1 MKISTV
7 NKKKS
12 NIDEK
17 QLFFPRDISWLS
29 FNERVLQEA
38 ADTDVPLIE
47 RIKFLGIFSSNG
59 DEFFRVR
66 VASLKRMTKFGSK
79 AKKMYGY
86 SAEET
91 ISKIQKIVLEQQE
104 RFEEIYQNILH
115 DLEVNSIFIINE
127 KQLSISQGRYV
138 RDYFR
143 ENVLP
148 TLVPIMLD
156 GLLTVPHMKDKT
168 IYLLVTLNK
177 KDAPKKTRHA
187 LIEIP
192 TNVISRFIVLPK
204 EDKFI
209 ILLDDVIR
217 YCLDDIF
224 FSFDYDV
231 AHAYTVKVTRD
242 AELDIENDVTKSLV
256 KKVAESVKRRKKGLP
271 TRLVFDESMP
281 EDVLHYIL
289 RKLKVKK
296 DHNLQPGGRYH
307 NFIDFINFPKIGSPV
322 LLNPVSKGLTPT
334 IYQTSKSWLAIIRKQ
349 DVLLHFPYHTY
360 DMIIHVLRE
369 ASIDPRVKSISITLY
384 RVAKN
389 SNIINSLINA
399 VRNGK
404 KVTCLVELQ
413 ARFDEENNIVS
424 ANRLI
429 EEGVKIIY
437 GVPGL
442 KAHSKLFLITRLENN
457 KLIDYAHIGTGNFNE
472 ATAKIYCDHSLLTC
486 DKRITVEVKRV
497 FEFYQNNYKTGTY
510 KNLLVAPF
518 FMRKRFISLIDNEI
532 ANAKK
537 KLPAYIILKLNSITD
552 EEMILKLYE
561 ASKAGV
567 KIKIIVRGICSLI
580 PQLKG
585 ISTNIEVI
593 SIVDKYLEHGR
604 VFVFA
609 NGGDEKYYLSSADWM
624 QRNLDFRSEVAVPI
638 YDKNLQNELRNILDI
653 QWSDNVKARIINAK
667 QDNQYVSTFKPL
679 KVKVRAQEEIYN
691 YLKKM

>member
-1 MKISTV
+1 MKKLVI
-7 NKKKS
+7 KKKK
-12 NIDEK
+12 IELDDK

-38 ADTDVPLIE
+38 ADTEVPLIE

-59 DEFFRVR
+59 DEYFRVR
-66 VASLKRMTKFGSK
+66 VASLKRMAKFGAK

-91 ISKIQKIVLEQQE
+91 LTRIQKIVLEQQQ

-127 KQLSISQGRYV
+127 KQLSISQGQYV
-138 RDYFR
+138 REYFR
-143 ENVLP
+143 ENILP
-148 TLVPIMLD
+148 TLAPIMLE
-156 GLLTVPHMKDKT
+156 GLHTVPYMKDKT

-177 KDAPKKTRHA
+177 KDDPKKVRHT
-187 LIEIP
+187 LIEVP
-192 TNVISRFIVLPK
+192 THSISRFLVLPK
-204 EDKFI
+204 DNKFI

-217 YCLDDIF
+217 YCLQDIF
-224 FSFDYDV
+224 FYFDYDN
-231 AHAYTVKVTRD
+231 ANAYTIKVTRD

-256 KKVAESVKRRKKGLP
+256 KKVAESIKRRKKGLP
-271 TRLVFDESMP
+271 TRIVFDETMP
-281 EDVLHYIL
+281 QEVLSYIL
-289 RKLKVKK
+289 KKLKAKR

-307 NFIDFINFPKIGSPV
+307 NFVDFINFPKIGSPN
-322 LLNPVSKGLTPT
+322 LLNPVFKSITPA
-334 IYQTSKSWLAIIRKQ
+334 IYQTSKSWLAIIKKQ

-360 DMIIHVLRE
+360 DMIIHLLRE

-384 RVAKN
+384 RVARN

-413 ARFDEENNIVS
+413 ARFDEENNIFS

-442 KAHSKLFLITRLENN
+442 KAHSKLFLISRLENG
-457 KLIDYAHIGTGNFNE
+457 KLVDYAHIGTGNFNE
-472 ATAKIYCDHSLLTC
+472 STSKIYCDHSLLTA
-486 DKRITVEVKRV
+486 DKRITTEVKHI
-497 FEFYQNNYKTGTY
+497 FEFYLNNYKTGNY
-510 KNLLVAPF
+510 KHLLVAPF
-518 FMRKRFISLIDNEI
+518 FMRKKLISLIDAEI
-532 ANAKK
+532 TNAKK
-537 KLPAYIILKLNSITD
+537 KLPAYMILKLNSLSD

-561 ASKAGV
+561 ASNAGV
-567 KIKIIVRGICSLI
+567 KIKIIIRGICCLI

-585 ISTNIEVI
+585 HSTNIQVI
-593 SIVDKYLEHGR
+593 SLVDKYLEHAR

-609 NGGDEKYYLSSADWM
+609 NGGYEKYFISSADWM
-624 QRNLDFRSEVAVPI
+624 QRNLDYRSEVAVPI
-638 YDKNLQNELRNILDI
+638 YDLNLQNELRNILDI
-653 QWSDNVKARIINAK
+653 QWNDNVKARIINAK
-667 QDNQYVSTFKPL
+667 QDNQYVSSFKPL
-679 KVKVRAQEEIYN
+679 KIKVRAQDEIYN
-691 YLKKM
+691 YLKKL

>member
-1 MKISTV
+1 MTKTAL
-7 NKKKS
+7 KKKKVV
-12 NIDEK
+12 IDEK

-38 ADTDVPLIE
+38 ADSEVPLIE

-66 VASLKRMTKFGSK
+66 VASLKRMTKFGAK

-91 ISKIQKIVLEQQE
+91 ITKIQKIVLEQQE

-115 DLEVNSIFIINE
+115 DLEVNSIFIISE

-138 RDYFR
+138 REYFR

-156 GLLTVPHMKDKT
+156 GLHTVPYMKDKT
-168 IYLLVTLNK
+168 IYLLVTLIK
-177 KDAPKKTRHA
+177 KDAPKKIRHA

-192 TNVISRFIVLPK
+192 TNVISRFVVLPK

-271 TRLVFDESMP
+271 TRLVYDETMP
-281 EDVLHYIL
+281 DDVLNYIL

-307 NFIDFINFPKIGSPV
+307 NFVDFINFPKIGSPA
-322 LLNPVSKGLTPT
+322 LLNPVSKGLTPSL
-334 IYQTSKSWLAIIRKQ
+334 YQTSKSWLAIIRKQ

-442 KAHSKLFLITRLENN
+442 KAHTKLFLISRLENG

-472 ATAKIYCDHSLLTC
+472 ATAKIYCDHSLLTV

-510 KNLLVAPF
+510 KHLLVAPF
-518 FMRKRFISLIDNEI
+518 YMRKRFIALIENEI
-532 ANAKK
+532 INVKK
-537 KLPAYIILKLNSITD
+537 KLPAYMIIKLNSLTD

-585 ISTNIEVI
+585 LSTNIEVI
-593 SIVDKYLEHGR
+593 SIVDKYLEHAR
-604 VFVFA
+604 IFVFA
-609 NGGDEKYYLSSADWM
+609 NGGDEKYFLSSADWM

-653 QWSDNVKARIINAK
+653 QWNDNVKARIINAK

-679 KVKVRAQEEIYN
+679 KVKVRAQDEIYN
-691 YLKKM
+691 YLKKL